1 MVRAPGPGRSRRR
14 AAGAGGC
21 MRRSATVGARSRGRD
36 RRAVHRPAEAAV
48 NEGVGDRSGVHVW
61 LVLMKAHRSLVRHAE
76 RSIVALDMCISD
88 FGVLEVLL
96 HKGPQSVSEI
106 GRRVELTSGSI
117 TTAIDRLEQ
126 RGLVARA
133 AHASDRRARV
143 VDLTPD
149 GRALITQVFAT
160 HKQAMDRAAQG
171 LSKAERPTLTALLK
185 KLGTTAE
192 HQLTEGG
199 RES

>member
-1 MVRAPGPGRSRRR
+1 MGQ
-14 AAGAGGC
+14 
-21 MRRSATVGARSRGRD
+21 
-36 RRAVHRPAEAAV
+36 RPS
-48 NEGVGDRSGVHVW
+48 DSSGVHVW
-61 LVLMKAHRSLVRHAE
+61 LVLMKAHRSMVRHAE

-96 HKGPQSVSEI
+96 HKGPQSVGEI

-126 RGLVARA
+126 RGLVTRA
-133 AHASDRRARV
+133 AHASDRRTRV
-143 VDLTPD
+143 VHLTAA
-149 GRALITQVFAT
+149 GKAHITKEFAR
-160 HKQAMDRAAQG
+160 HKDAMDRAAHG
-171 LSKAERPTLTALLK
+171 LSKTERRTLVELLR

-192 HQLTEGG
+192 RQLAEGD

>member
-1 MVRAPGPGRSRRR
+1 MKPSPNTRRTNRVAGVPAVRRPKQVAMIERPG
-14 AAGAGGC
+14 
-21 MRRSATVGARSRGRD
+21 
-36 RRAVHRPAEAAV
+36 EL
-48 NEGVGDRSGVHVW
+48 SGVHVW
-61 LVLMKAHRSLVRHAE
+61 LVLMKAYRSLARHAE

-96 HKGPQSVSEI
+96 HKGQQSVGEI

-143 VDLTPD
+143 VDLTPE
-149 GRALITQVFAT
+149 GKALITHLFAT
-160 HKQAMDRAAQG
+160 HKQAMDCAAQG
-171 LSKAERPTLTALLK
+171 LSEAERGTLIALLK
-185 KLGTTAE
+185 KLGTMAE

-199 RES
+199 TES

>member
-1 MVRAPGPGRSRRR
+1 MVMRLGPGGSRGR
-14 AAGAGGC
+14 AAGAGGG
-21 MRRSATVGARSRGRD
+21 MSRSAMVRGTNRRRDSR
-36 RRAVHRPAEAAV
+36 VRPAEAAV
-48 NEGVGDRSGVHVW
+48 NEGAGDRSGVHVW

-96 HKGPQSVSEI
+96 HKGPQSVSLI

-126 RGLVARA
+126 RALVARA

-143 VDLTPD
+143 VHLTPD
-149 GRALITQVFAT
+149 GKARITHVFAN
-160 HKQAMDRAAQG
+160 HKDAMDRAAHG
-171 LSKAERPTLTALLK
+171 LSKAERGTLIELLK

-192 HQLTEGG
+192 RQLD
-199 RES
+199 

>member
-1 MVRAPGPGRSRRR
+1 VS
-14 AAGAGGC
+14 
-21 MRRSATVGARSRGRD
+21 
-36 RRAVHRPAEAAV
+36 
-48 NEGVGDRSGVHVW
+48 
-61 LVLMKAHRSLVRHAE
+61 
-76 RSIVALDMCISD
+76 LDMCISD

-117 TTAIDRLEQ
+117 TTAIDRLEA

-143 VDLTPD
+143 VHLTPE
-149 GRALITQVFAT
+149 GKARITDVFAS
-160 HKQAMDRAAQG
+160 HKDAMDRAARG
-171 LSKAERPTLTALLK
+171 LSKAERATLAGLLK

-192 HQLTEGG
+192 QQLTEGDKK
-199 RES
+199 

>member
-1 MVRAPGPGRSRRR
+1 MRGRS
-14 AAGAGGC
+14 AD
-21 MRRSATVGARSRGRD
+21 S
-36 RRAVHRPAEAAV
+36 
-48 NEGVGDRSGVHVW
+48 SGVHVW
-61 LVLMKAHRSLVRHAE
+61 LVLMKAHRSMARLAA
-76 RSIVALDMCISD
+76 RSIVSLDMCSSD
-88 FGVLEVLL
+88 FAVLEVLL
-96 HKGPQSVSEI
+96 HKGPQSVGEI
-106 GRRVELTSGSI
+106 GRRVDLTSGSI

-133 AHASDRRARV
+133 AHARDRRARV
-143 VDLTPD
+143 VHLTPA

-171 LSKAERPTLTALLK
+171 LSKAERGTLIALLK

>member
-1 MVRAPGPGRSRRR
+1 M
-14 AAGAGGC
+14 
-21 MRRSATVGARSRGRD
+21 
-36 RRAVHRPAEAAV
+36 
-48 NEGVGDRSGVHVW
+48 NEERGDRSGVHVW

-106 GRRVELTSGSI
+106 GRRIDLTSGSI

-143 VDLTPD
+143 VHLTPN
-149 GRALITQVFAT
+149 GKARITNVFAT
-160 HKQAMDRAAQG
+160 HKEAMDRAAHG
-171 LSKAERPTLTALLK
+171 LSKAERGTLIELLK

-192 HQLTEGG
+192 RQLTEGE
-199 RES
+199 RNHDDHPDS

>member
-1 MVRAPGPGRSRRR
+1 
-14 AAGAGGC
+14 
-21 MRRSATVGARSRGRD
+21 
-36 RRAVHRPAEAAV
+36 
-48 NEGVGDRSGVHVW
+48 
-61 LVLMKAHRSLVRHAE
+61 
-76 RSIVALDMCISD
+76 MCISD

-171 LSKAERPTLTALLK
+171 LSKAERGTLIALLK

-192 HQLTEGG
+192 HWLAEGG

>member
-1 MVRAPGPGRSRRR
+1 MKE
-14 AAGAGGC
+14 
-21 MRRSATVGARSRGRD
+21 RSADS
-36 RRAVHRPAEAAV
+36 
-48 NEGVGDRSGVHVW
+48 SGVHVW
-61 LVLMKAHRSLVRHAE
+61 LVLMKAHRSLLRHAE
-76 RSIVALDMCISD
+76 RSIVSLDMCISD

-106 GRRVELTSGSI
+106 GRRVDLTSGSI

-143 VDLTPD
+143 VHLRPT
-149 GRALITQVFAT
+149 GKTRITYVFAT
-160 HKQAMDRAAQG
+160 HKEAMDRAAHG
-171 LSKAERPTLTALLK
+171 LSKAERGTLIELLK

-192 HQLTEGG
+192 HQLTTEGE
-199 RES
+199 RKHDDHPDS

>member
-1 MVRAPGPGRSRRR
+1 MS
-14 AAGAGGC
+14 
-21 MRRSATVGARSRGRD
+21 RSAKVKVKNRWRGR
-36 RRAVHRPAEAAV
+36 RLVRRPAEAAV
-48 NEGVGDRSGVHVW
+48 HEGVGDRSGVHVW

-76 RSIVALDMCISD
+76 RSIVSLDMCISD

-96 HKGPQSVSEI
+96 HKGSQSVSEI

-149 GRALITQVFAT
+149 GKVLITQVFAT

-171 LSKAERPTLTALLK
+171 LSKAERATLIALLK
-185 KLGTTAE
+185 KLGTTAD
-192 HQLTEGG
+192 HQLTEGD

>member
-1 MVRAPGPGRSRRR
+1 MGQ
-14 AAGAGGC
+14 
-21 MRRSATVGARSRGRD
+21 
-36 RRAVHRPAEAAV
+36 RPA
-48 NEGVGDRSGVHVW
+48 DSSGVHVW

-76 RSIVALDMCISD
+76 LSIVALDMCISD

-96 HKGPQSVSEI
+96 HKGPQSVGEI

-149 GRALITQVFAT
+149 GKALITRVFAT
-160 HKQAMDRAAQG
+160 HKRAMDRAAQG
-171 LSKAERPTLTALLK
+171 LSKAERVTLIALLK
-185 KLGTTAE
+185 KLGMTAD
-192 HQLTEGG
+192 HQLTEGD

>member
-1 MVRAPGPGRSRRR
+1 M
-14 AAGAGGC
+14 
-21 MRRSATVGARSRGRD
+21 ARSR
-36 RRAVHRPAEAAV
+36 PA
-48 NEGVGDRSGVHVW
+48 DTSGVHVW

-96 HKGPQSVSEI
+96 HKGQQSVGEI

-143 VDLTPD
+143 VDLTPG
-149 GRALITQVFAT
+149 GRARITRVFAT
-160 HKQAMDRAAQG
+160 HKDAMDRAAHD
-171 LSKAERPTLTALLK
+171 LSNAERGTLIELLK
-185 KLGTTAE
+185 RVGTTAE
-192 HQLTEGG
+192 RQLTEGDKNHDDHPD
-199 RES
+199 R

>member
-1 MVRAPGPGRSRRR
+1 MI
-14 AAGAGGC
+14 
-21 MRRSATVGARSRGRD
+21 
-36 RRAVHRPAEAAV
+36 
-48 NEGVGDRSGVHVW
+48 
-61 LVLMKAHRSLVRHAE
+61 RHATQ
-76 RSIVALDMCISD
+76 SIVSLDMCISD

-106 GRRVELTSGSI
+106 GRRVDLTSGSI

-143 VDLTPD
+143 VHLTAD
-149 GRALITQVFAT
+149 GKARITHVFAT
-160 HKQAMDRAAQG
+160 HKQAMDRAAHG
-171 LSKAERPTLTALLK
+171 LSKAERGTLVELLK

-192 HQLTEGG
+192 RQLTEGDK
-199 RES
+199 ES